1 MIVFGVFENYYFD
14 NDLTWN
20 LCSLHLTRE
29 SAQRKLDLLS
39 TEDQEVEYEIFPILV
54 EE

>member
-14 NDLTWN
+14 NDLTCN

-39 TEDQEVEYEIFPILV
+39 AEEPEVEYEILPMLV